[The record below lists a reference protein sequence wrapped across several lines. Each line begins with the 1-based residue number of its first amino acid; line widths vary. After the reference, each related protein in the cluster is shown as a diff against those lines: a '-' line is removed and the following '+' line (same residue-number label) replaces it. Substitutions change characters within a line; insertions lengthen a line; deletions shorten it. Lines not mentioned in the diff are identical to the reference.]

1 MAFKLKDIIRG
12 NTRAINLT
20 FTQSD
25 GTPHDLTGA
34 TVFFAVTS
42 TDAPANDSAA
52 LIDITPVTVHTN
64 PALGQ
69 TRIVLSPTQTRIT
82 PGTYNCGAQAV
93 LADGTVIE
101 EVGKVKILSDYKVST
116 T

>member
-20 FTQSD
+20 FTQTS

-34 TVFFAVTS
+34 TVFFAVTA
-42 TDAPANDSAA
+42 TNDPADDAAA
-52 LIDITPVTVHTN
+52 LIDITPVTVHTDA
-64 PALGQ
+64 ALGQ
-69 TRIVLSPTQTRIT
+69 TQIVLSPTQTRIT

-101 EVGKVKILSDYKVST
+101 EVGTVKIKTDYKVSIT
-116 T
+116 

>member
-20 FTQSD
+20 FTKAD

-34 TVFFAVTS
+34 EVFFAVTS
-42 TDAPANDSAA
+42 SDDPSSDSGA
-52 LIDITPVTVHTN
+52 LIDVTPVTVHTN
-64 PALGQ
+64 AALGQ
-69 TRIVLSPTQTRIT
+69 TTVTLTAAQTRIT

-101 EVGKVKILSDYKVST
+101 EVGTVKIKADYKVSVT
-116 T
+116 